1 MAHERAE
8 AVNGLPLHWVTTNWR
23 LKLLSL
29 VLSLGLVG
37 AVAFSANPPTFDTA
51 SVRVQYVNLAPDLVL
66 MNPPTSIDV
75 PVAGLRDAVTK
86 YKATPAGVSVNLT
99 NAKPGPNQAFAVTPK
114 IDVPG
119 VTARSGVRPIR
130 LTIDPLV
137 TRQIDIEVQTPNVAP
152 GVVVIP
158 EKTYATCGNSND
170 HCQVTVSAGASIVNN
185 LKAFVDYNVPLTSAN
200 PLISPNEPV
209 KFESNGHPI
218 DLNKAMSQP
227 APSWTPTKVTVQ
239 VATHGGS
246 LTRTVGLGVR
256 VTGAQACGYVIT
268 GVDVQPQ
275 DFVNVSGP
283 IDQVAK
289 LSTLPIDPIDV
300 GGLTGSTTVTRRVTT
315 PSNQITADLSTIR
328 VTVGIGQAF
337 SCAAS
342 SPTPAPPAQPTPSP
356 SLP

>member
-1 MAHERAE
+1 
-8 AVNGLPLHWVTTNWR
+8 VNGLPLHWITTNWR

-75 PVAGLRDAVTK
+75 PVAGLRDAVSK
-86 YKATPAGVSVNLT
+86 YKATAAGVSVNLT

-119 VTARSGVRPIR
+119 VTARSGVGRIR
-130 LTIDPLV
+130 LTIEPLF
-137 TRQIDIEVQTPNVAP
+137 TRQLDIEVRTPKAAA

-170 HCQVTVSAGASIVNN
+170 RCQVTVIAATSVVNS
-185 LKAFVDYNVPLTSAN
+185 LKAYVDYNVSLTSAN
-200 PLISPNEPV
+200 PLISPNETI
-209 KFESNGHPI
+209 KFESNGHQI
-218 DLNKAMSQP
+218 DMAKDVKSLP
-227 APSWTPTKVTVQ
+227 APSWTPDRVTVQ

-256 VTGAQACGYVIT
+256 VTGAQACGYLIT
-268 GVDVQPQ
+268 GIDVQPQ
-275 DFVNVSGP
+275 DFVNVTGP
-283 IDQVAK
+283 IDLVTK
-289 LSTLPIDPIDV
+289 LTTLPVDPIDV
-300 GGLTGSTTVTRRVTT
+300 SGLTASTTVTRRVTT
-315 PSNQITADLSTIR
+315 GSNQITADLSTIR

-342 SPTPAPPAQPTPSP
+342 SPTPATPPQPTPSP
-356 SLP
+356 